1 MKTWEC
7 SAGTF
12 CGFEEDGC
20 IQLMGIRYAKSRRYD
35 RPVPYVYP
43 DGVHACVHPAP
54 LGIQLSAAVEHML
67 YGVDYEAFAQE
78 EECQYLSITLP
89 KDVRAQERLP
99 VMVWVHGGSYR
110 NGGCDSPIYNRI
122 PLVKENRVIV
132 VALSYRLG
140 ALGFVRDREGG
151 FGNCGLLD
159 IIEGLRW
166 VARNI
171 GAFGGDPDKVTLFGQ
186 SAGADAVRCV
196 MLAHGTEHLYRR
208 AILQSDP
215 MGAMVGRRKM
225 EQWVLDKLCA
235 LPVDA
240 PIEDVRAVQASIG
253 SHVPQK
259 GYARFLVFAPHMGVD
274 PLPPESDVLARLAQV
289 APDHE
294 VLVGYTT
301 REAAAFLGKHRSVLA
316 LSRRALT
323 RRVVEKVVDRASR
336 KIFVEPAQEFAKA
349 YARAG
354 GRVGSY
360 VLSWREK
367 DCFFGACHMSDVPLL
382 FGISGEEGQLCAMG
396 LTKAQVLEAGVPL
409 RRAWCEFA
417 RRGTVSNVHID
428 APAQGY
434 MFLLQFLNR
443 REESVFS

>member
-12 CGFEEDGC
+12 SGFEEDGC
-20 IQLMGIRYAKSRRYD
+20 IQLTGIRYAESQRYD

-43 DGVHACVHPAP
+43 AGVHACVKPAP
-54 LGIQLSAAVEHML
+54 FGVQLSAAVERL
-67 YGVDYEAFAQE
+67 LFGVNYEAFAQE
-78 EECQYLSITLP
+78 EGCQYLSITLP
-89 KDVRAQERLP
+89 GDVRAQERLP

-110 NGGCDSPIYNRI
+110 NGGCDSPLYNRI

-140 ALGFVRDREGG
+140 ALGFVRNREGG
-151 FGNCGLLD
+151 FGNAGLLD

-171 GAFGGDPDKVTLFGQ
+171 GAFAGDPENVTLFGQ

-196 MLAHGTEHLYRR
+196 MLSHGTERLYRR

-215 MGAMVGRRKM
+215 IGAMVGRAAM
-225 EQWVLDKLCA
+225 EQWVLNKLCA
-235 LPVDA
+235 LPTEA
-240 PIEDVRAVQASIG
+240 PIEDVLAAQAHIS

-259 GYARFLVFAPHMGVD
+259 GNARFLVFAPHMGVD
-274 PLPPESDVLARLAQV
+274 PLPPESKVPVRLAQV
-289 APDHE
+289 APDHA

-301 REAAAFLGKHRSVLA
+301 REAAAFLGKYRRVLS
-316 LSRRALT
+316 LSRHALT
-323 RRVVEKVVDRASR
+323 RQVVEKIVRKAGK
-336 KIFVEPAQEFAKA
+336 KIFVEPAQEFVQT
-349 YARAG
+349 YAQAG

-360 VLSWREK
+360 VLSWRQA
-367 DCFFGACHMSDVPLL
+367 DSFFGACHMSDVPLL
-382 FGISGEEGQLCAMG
+382 FGISGEEGQLGAMG
-396 LTKAQVLEAGVPL
+396 LTKAQVLEAGVPV

-417 RRGTVSNVHID
+417 RTGVVPTVSID
-428 APAQGY
+428 GLIR
-434 MFLLQFLNR
+434 M
-443 REESVFS
+443 SG